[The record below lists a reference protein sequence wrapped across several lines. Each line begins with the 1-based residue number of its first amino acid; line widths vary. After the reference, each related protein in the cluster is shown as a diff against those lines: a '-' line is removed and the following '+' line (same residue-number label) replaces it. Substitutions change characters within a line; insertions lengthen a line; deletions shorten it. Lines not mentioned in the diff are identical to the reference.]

1 MWNRLVK
8 SVTGVIP
15 EEFMDPSHLAEVI
28 TYLKLA
34 PIPGDDKLTY
44 LLVWARQVG
53 AKVSAS
59 QRNAVLA
66 TGIEAGGGQNAV

>member
-8 SVTGVIP
+8 SVTGIIP
-15 EEFMDPSHLAEVI
+15 EELMDPSHLGAVI
-28 TYLKLA
+28 TYLKNA
-34 PIPGDDKLTY
+34 PLPADDKVSL

-59 QRNAVLA
+59 QRAAVAA
-66 TGIEAGGGQNAV
+66 TGLEAGGGTNEL

>member
-8 SVTGVIP
+8 SVTGIIP
-15 EEFMDPSHLAEVI
+15 EEFMDPSHLSEVI

-34 PIPGDDKLTY
+34 PVSSDDKLTF

-59 QRNAVLA
+59 QRAAVQA
-66 TGIEAGGGQNAV
+66 TGIEYGGGQNAG

>member
-8 SVTGVIP
+8 SVTGIIP
-15 EEFMDPSHLAEVI
+15 EEFMDPSHLGDVI
-28 TYLKLA
+28 AYLKRA
-34 PIPGDDKLTY
+34 PLHSDDKLSY

-59 QRNAVLA
+59 QRAAVQA
-66 TGIEAGGGQNAV
+66 TGIELGGGQNVL

>member
-8 SVTGVIP
+8 SVTGIIP
-15 EEFMDPSHLAEVI
+15 EEFMDPSHLGDVI
-28 TYLKLA
+28 AFLKAA
-34 PIPGDDKLTY
+34 PLQGDDKVTL

-59 QRNAVLA
+59 QRAAVLSS
-66 TGIEAGGGQNAV
+66 GIEVV